1 MDHKWSVPGFLS
13 FLSLMTTW
21 LLPPPRTVEC
31 TSSQT
36 SLFTGCGS
44 RVYLGFEGD
53 DFEHHLNGEEA
64 SEDHVEDIH
73 GIVKGSSL
81 LIVLWGKPDGDKA

>member
-1 MDHKWSVPGFLS
+1 
-13 FLSLMTTW
+13 MTTW

-31 TSSQT
+31 ASSQR
-36 SLFTGCGS
+36 SLFVGCGF

-64 SEDHVEDIH
+64 SEDHVEDVH
-73 GIVKGSSL
+73 CIVKGGSL
-81 LIVLWGKPDGDKA
+81 LIVLWGNQIGTEPKTETPYMHTHSP

>member
-1 MDHKWSVPGFLS
+1 M
-13 FLSLMTTW
+13 
-21 LLPPPRTVEC
+21 
-31 TSSQT
+31 
-36 SLFTGCGS
+36 
-44 RVYLGFEGD
+44 YLGFEGD

-81 LIVLWGKPDGDKA
+81 LIVLWGNPDGDKV